1 MGNLITSEVKYCT
14 NYEAIYTSD
23 ICDSNGNRK
32 SIKYNNETSGNK
44 TILSEEDIIVLN
56 SKTPVS
62 INAAKAL
69 YAEFTISLRKFREL
83 FAHKVSV
90 FMCDSTTT
98 KNDNFAILRKYLTE
112 LLILQY
118 ESTEYQLVE
127 WNKVSCELLIF

>member
-1 MGNLITSEVKYCT
+1 MGNLIISEVKYCT

-23 ICDSNGNRK
+23 IVILMGIENQLN
-32 SIKYNNETSGNK
+32 ITMETSGNK

-83 FAHKVSV
+83 FAHKSIGFYVIPRPQK
-90 FMCDSTTT
+90 M
-98 KNDNFAILRKYLTE
+98 I
-112 LLILQY
+112 ILQY
-118 ESTEYQLVE
+118 YE
-127 WNKVSCELLIF
+127 NI